1 MQLEFKQEPVDNSFR
16 TGFHSNA
23 WIAAEPNQ
31 PGVQRRR
38 ELQLSGVRGCWVLL
52 HLLGLNIF
60 EDLKRAFISF
70 PFMIPFRA
78 SFPIPCFM
86 QHKGRR
92 GGVGLFPEQL
102 KASQELW
109 ALCSTEEGN
118 IYFGLESYCFNY
130 LVIS

>member
-78 SFPIPCFM
+78 YLSPFHASCST
-86 QHKGRR
+86 R
-92 GGVGLFPEQL
+92 GGEEVS
-102 KASQELW
+102 AYSQN
-109 ALCSTEEGN
+109 S
-118 IYFGLESYCFNY
+118 
-130 LVIS
+130 